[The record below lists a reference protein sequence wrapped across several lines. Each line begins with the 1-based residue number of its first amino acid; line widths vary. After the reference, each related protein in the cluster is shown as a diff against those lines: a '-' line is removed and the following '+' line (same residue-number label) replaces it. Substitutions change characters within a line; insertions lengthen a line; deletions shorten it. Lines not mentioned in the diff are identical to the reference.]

1 MDGFDLAGFASLE
14 RRLQDAASP
23 GTRPGL
29 SRLARLCR
37 FLGHP
42 ERSFRAVHVVGTNG
56 KGSTAATLA
65 SILACR
71 SPAVGL
77 YTSPHL
83 ECLGERIRFNDKQ
96 VPLALWEE
104 GFRAILDVL
113 GADEVLAS
121 EPPTLFE
128 LLTALSFWLFR
139 RLRCEIAVFE
149 AGMGGRLDATNLLS
163 CVALTL
169 ITPIAEDHKEYLGST
184 LAEIAAEKFA
194 VLRPGV
200 PVLFAGGD
208 QLLERLFLKRARETG
223 ALAHLLSDWSLSDV
237 TVSSEGTSFFLALA
251 EGEPKRFR
259 TSLLGRH
266 QAINAAMALC
276 GAALIDCGHR
286 GDETLLQEGLD
297 KTTWPG
303 RLELVCKDPVILFD
317 GGHNPHGLEA
327 ALSAAEEIW
336 PHPKKRAVLFA
347 TMADKDYRTELLLF
361 KDRGW
366 SLVFTEVPEVPRSET
381 IGKLRAVVEEVGLT
395 DVTYESRLDVAL
407 DQVCAGRDL
416 ALCCGSLYLIG
427 ALKSLLRSRP

>member
-1 MDGFDLAGFASLE
+1 MDGFDFAGFASLE
-14 RRLQDAASP
+14 RRLQGAASP
-23 GTRPGL
+23 GSRPGL

-65 SILACR
+65 SILSCR
-71 SPAVGL
+71 FSAVGL

-104 GFRAILDVL
+104 GFRAILDAM

-149 AGMGGRLDATNLLS
+149 AGMGGRLDATNLLP
-163 CVALTL
+163 CVVLTL

-208 QLLERLFLKRARETG
+208 EFLERLFMKRARETG
-223 ALAHLLSDWSLSDV
+223 ALANLLSDWSLSDV
-237 TVSSEGTSFFLALA
+237 TVSSEGTSFFLALT

-276 GAALIDCGHR
+276 GSALIDCGHR
-286 GDETLLQEGLD
+286 GDGTLLQEGLD

-303 RLELVCKDPVILFD
+303 RLELVREDPVVLFD

-327 ALSAAEEIW
+327 ALNAVEEIW
-336 PHPKKRAVLFA
+336 PNLKNRAVLFA

-381 IGKLRAVVEEVGLT
+381 VGKLRAVVDEVGLT

-407 DQVCAGRDL
+407 DRVCVGRDL

-427 ALKSLLRSRP
+427 ALKSLLRSRR